1 MPELT
6 KNAIFAEKIEYKYK
20 QIKSD
25 RKMENYNV
33 NPELIEEQEK
43 RLTTKNEFKRK
54 FEFDEKNYLNL
65 RLNPGETS
73 RQVVVRILPV
83 SSTDGHPFLVLHTH
97 SLKVCQEISKS
108 GFKSFICL
116 NDEHLRDDHP
126 DGCPLCN
133 KSEELLAEC
142 RKETDP
148 VINKALYKSAMQ
160 FKPKQTFIARVI
172 ERGHENEGVKF
183 WRFNAHSDGQGYY
196 DQLMKLYHLRDD
208 ESKKATG
215 EPYNIFDLIN
225 GKDIVISLSYDPNTK
240 KTSGTIADSGFQ
252 TPLSKDNNKIS
263 EWVNDKKQWHDIYAS
278 KSFDYLKI
286 VADGDIPFYNKET
299 SSWETKKKEQSETV
313 SETFD
318 TWQKNAE
325 ATEETDLPF

>member
-1 MPELT
+1 
-6 KNAIFAEKIEYKYK
+6 
-20 QIKSD
+20 
-25 RKMENYNV
+25 MENYNV

-43 RLTTKNEFKRK
+43 RLTTKNELKRK

-97 SLKVCQEISKS
+97 SLKVSQEISKS

-116 NDEHLRDDHP
+116 NDEHLKDDHP
-126 DGCPLCN
+126 EGCPLCS
-133 KSEELLAEC
+133 KSEELLTEC

-215 EPYNIFDLIN
+215 EAYNIFDLIN

-299 SSWETKKKEQSETV
+299 SSWEAKKKEQSETV

-318 TWQKNAE
+318 SWQKDVE
-325 ATEETDLPF
+325 TTEEPDLPF

>member
-1 MPELT
+1 
-6 KNAIFAEKIEYKYK
+6 
-20 QIKSD
+20 
-25 RKMENYNV
+25 MENYNV

-43 RLTTKNEFKRK
+43 RLTAKNEFKRK

-97 SLKVCQEISKS
+97 SLKVSQEISKS

-116 NDEHLRDDHP
+116 NDEHLKDEHP

-133 KSEELLAEC
+133 KSDELLAEC

-160 FKPKQTFIARVI
+160 FKSKQTFIARVI

-183 WRFNAHSDGQGYY
+183 WRFNAHSDGKGYY
-196 DQLMKLYHLRDD
+196 DQLIKLYHLRDD
-208 ESKKATG
+208 ESKRATG
-215 EPYNIFDLIN
+215 ESYNIFDLIN
-225 GKDIVISLSYDPNTK
+225 GKDIVISLSYDPSTK
-240 KTSGTIADSGFQ
+240 KTSGTIADAGFQ
-252 TPLSKDNNKIS
+252 TPLSKDNDKIS
-263 EWVNDKKQWHDIYAS
+263 EWVNDKKQWNDIYAS

-286 VADGDIPFYNKET
+286 VADGDIPFYNKEK
-299 SSWETKKKEQSETV
+299 SSWEAKKKEQTETAT
-313 SETFD
+313 EAFD
-318 TWQKNAE
+318 TWAKNME
-325 ATEETDLPF
+325 TREEPDLPF